1 MKKIAFFVEG
11 QTEQIFIN
19 RLVKEILGYDR
30 ISVISKRSVGGTKI
44 PKQEIVRS
52 ATFSRKPLY
61 QVLINDC
68 GSDNRVKSEILE
80 NLENLRESGYS
91 SIIGIRDLYPLPISD
106 LERLEKGLKFLPANI
121 RKYKNPFDI
130 LVVVQEIETW
140 FLGETTHFRKVDKR
154 LTGNFISQR
163 LGFDPYAVNAM
174 QRRHPSKDLNDIYQL
189 VGKSYTK
196 RNWQVKRLVDRLNFD
211 FIFRHM
217 QYDIPVLNQLVQ
229 VIEDFKEN

>member
-11 QTEQIFIN
+11 QTEQIFVN

-80 NLENLRESGYS
+80 NLENLRESGYT

-154 LTGNFISQR
+154 LTSSFIKQR

-174 QRRHPSKDLNDIYQL
+174 QRRHPSRDLNDIYQL